1 MPVTN
6 LTMPVTTFSRNARE
20 ILKGPRDIFGKNARE
35 NFSLARGN
43 FRKTARETS
52 KVPVAK
58 IEKTCVTGK
67 MGVTGKQNTGTVGYG
82 KLVHFSKKQS
92 SF

>member
-1 MPVTN
+1 
-6 LTMPVTTFSRNARE
+6 MPVTTFSRNARE

-52 KVPVAK
+52 KVRVSK
-58 IEKTCVTGK
+58 LEKTCVTGK

>member
-1 MPVTN
+1 
-6 LTMPVTTFSRNARE
+6 MPVTTFSRNARE

-67 MGVTGKQNTGTVGYG
+67 MGVTR
-82 KLVHFSKKQS
+82 KKKHCPPPVKPVYMVDKRLTH
-92 SF
+92 

>member
-1 MPVTN
+1 
-6 LTMPVTTFSRNARE
+6 MPVTTFSRNARE

-67 MGVTGKQNTGTVGYG
+67 MGVTGK
-82 KLVHFSKKQS
+82 KKYSTSIYRKQKQIWANIAL
-92 SF
+92 

>member
-1 MPVTN
+1 
-6 LTMPVTTFSRNARE
+6 MPVTTFSRNARE

-67 MGVTGKQNTGTVGYG
+67 MGVTGK
-82 KLVHFSKKQS
+82 KKKHCPLLRADLEKSFFHFFKITIGW
-92 SF
+92 

>member
-67 MGVTGKQNTGTVGYG
+67 MGVTGK
-82 KLVHFSKKQS
+82 KKTLGRGGREGI
-92 SF
+92 FPNNPTI

>member
-1 MPVTN
+1 
-6 LTMPVTTFSRNARE
+6 MPVTTFSRNARE

-67 MGVTGKQNTGTVGYG
+67 MGVTGKKKNTAVSNILTNHVS
-82 KLVHFSKKQS
+82 V
-92 SF
+92 